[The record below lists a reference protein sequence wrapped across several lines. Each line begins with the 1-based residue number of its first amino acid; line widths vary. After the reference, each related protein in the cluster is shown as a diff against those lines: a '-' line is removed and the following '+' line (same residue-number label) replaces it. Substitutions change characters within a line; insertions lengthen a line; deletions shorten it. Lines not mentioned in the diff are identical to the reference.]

1 MMSSVDVIRNGLIDK
16 ILTIKN
22 KDLLEA
28 LDKIVS
34 SSHSSDQI
42 IELSETQKALLQLS
56 EDDLK
61 AGRTISQ
68 EEMMKRN
75 LKWLDEM

>member
-1 MMSSVDVIRNGLIDK
+1 MNDVDSIRNSLIDK
-16 ILTIKN
+16 ILSIRN
-22 KDLLEA
+22 QDFLEA
-28 LDKIVS
+28 LDKLVTS
-34 SSHSSDQI
+34 SKNTEEKVQLSDA
-42 IELSETQKALLQLS
+42 QKALLQLS

-68 EEMMKRN
+68 EAMMNRN